1 MDWLVKNAQ
10 NRDVERQHL
19 NKILQE
25 IRNTLNELE
34 ARVARSTSEEQRIRD
49 VVIKMVTTGNQS
61 GINVTYNTTSKA
73 IDFAVRTFTIQL
85 TGAVTGTG
93 TVTGLGNVS
102 ISTTLADSFEGV
114 EEAPLDGFSY
124 WRNTGTWVTVPFPLE
139 TLQYLT
145 PGGVLVLDEELNWYA
160 RTIEGLAGE
169 VVVTDGDGVA
179 DNPVIGL
186 ADVTVGVGGDLKKY
200 GFDAKGR
207 LSEEDDATTDDLPE
221 GVTNL
226 YFPEAPIDGQI
237 YGRQDAAWVVAG
249 GGGGAVDS
257 VVAGTGIDVDATDPA
272 NPIVELDAA
281 TIASLALADT
291 AIQPADLGTAAYED
305 VSAFEPAFAKG
316 TIISGTGVSITG
328 TLTDRL
334 VGSGS
339 ITISATN
346 NLGISLTAGEAISA
360 GEFVYVAGDGM
371 VYIADNSSEATAAVA
386 FAESSVSAMASGLFL
401 AGGLNAS
408 MSGLTP
414 GETYALSTAGGVTTL
429 DLLPTSSGTIIQV
442 LGTALTV
449 SSMLVDIQQ
458 AILRG

>member
-1 MDWLVKNAQ
+1 M
-10 NRDVERQHL
+10 
-19 NKILQE
+19 
-25 IRNTLNELE
+25 
-34 ARVARSTSEEQRIRD
+34 
-49 VVIKMVTTGNQS
+49 
-61 GINVTYNTTSKA
+61 
-73 IDFAVRTFTIQL
+73 
-85 TGAVTGTG
+85 
-93 TVTGLGNVS
+93 
-102 ISTTLADSFEGV
+102 
-114 EEAPLDGFSY
+114 
-124 WRNTGTWVTVPFPLE
+124 
-139 TLQYLT
+139 
-145 PGGVLVLDEELNWYA
+145 
-160 RTIEGLAGE
+160 
-169 VVVTDGDGVA
+169 
-179 DNPVIGL
+179 
-186 ADVTVGVGGDLKKY
+186 
-200 GFDAKGR
+200 
-207 LSEEDDATTDDLPE
+207 
-221 GVTNL
+221 TNL